1 MKLIKFSYL
10 LLSVFS
16 INFSLAQDCDLP
28 PTYDGNTGFNM
39 SVFFTSTFLSSLN
52 ATDENAYLVAL
63 TSSGLVVGSTSVYG
77 LSQTSIALWS
87 DDSQTPEID
96 GALAN
101 EVISFQLVNG
111 TDLYDVSL
119 SGSIVYVVNDLILLI
134 NPAVT
139 TIVECNEFVYG
150 CTDATAFNYNSAAN
164 TDDNS
169 CIEVIEGCTDATAFN
184 YNSAANTDDNSC
196 IEVID
201 GCTDTTAFN
210 YNSAAN
216 TDDNS
221 CIEVIE
227 GCTDT
232 TACNYN
238 AAATNSDACVYATD
252 LNDCATC
259 SGEQD
264 GTGTVVD
271 NDTDSDGVC
280 DDNQA
285 VDCVLPLPFEGS
297 TSSNMAVMLLEPV
310 LNSLNIT
317 DEDAYLV
324 ALTES
329 GLVIGSL
336 LVYGVTATTIYL
348 WADDSE
354 TLAIDGA
361 IPGEMISFQL
371 VNGTDLYDV
380 FMPEPV
386 QYDPLGLVFQLSS
399 AVTSLVECT
408 HLVYGCTDSLY
419 VEYNSL
425 ANTNDQSCI
434 TPIVLGCTDTT
445 ACNYNA
451 AATNSDA
458 CVYARDLNDC
468 ATCSGEQDGTGT
480 VVDNDTD
487 SDGVCDSDEILGC
500 TDTTACN
507 YNVAAT
513 DSDDDLCY
521 TLTVVVDTSSLSSVL
536 TAIVSPAD
544 SVDSFSWLFNGVEV
558 GIESTYTALENG
570 VYSVEVSNS
579 TCDASASYEI
589 QYISLH
595 ELNSLEVNLYPNP
608 FKDIINIEFIK
619 ATSNI
624 ELRILN
630 TLGEEVKYEKIVQN
644 RDGSEIQI
652 QVSDLPK
659 GLYILRVNSDN
670 YFNSFVLIKN

>member
-1 MKLIKFSYL
+1 MKLIKFFYL
-10 LLSVFS
+10 LFSVS
-16 INFSLAQDCDLP
+16 IINFSLAQNCDLP
-28 PTYDGNTGFNM
+28 PTYNGNTGSNM

-63 TSSGLVVGSTSVYG
+63 TSSGLVVGSRSIYG

-111 TDLYDVSL
+111 TDLYDVFMPSPV
-119 SGSIVYVVNDLILLI
+119 VYVINDLIFLI

-139 TIVECNEFVYG
+139 TLVECSESVYGCTDAAAFNFDTIANTEFDPSTCIAVIEGCTDAAAFNFDTTANTDDNSCIAVIEGCTDAAAFNFDTTANTDDNSCIAVVEG
-150 CTDATAFNYNSAAN
+150 CTDATAFNYDSTAN

-184 YNSAANTDDNSC
+184 FDTTANTEFDPSTCIAVKEGCTDAAAFNFDTTANTDDNSC
-196 IEVID
+196 IEVD
-201 GCTDTTAFN
+201 EGCTDATAFNYSSTANTDNGSCIEVIEGCTDATAYNYESSANTDDNSCVAVVEGCTDATAFN
-210 YNSAAN
+210 YNSTAN
-216 TDDNS
+216 TDNGS

-238 AAATNSDACVYATD
+238 AAATNSDACVY
-252 LNDCATC
+252 
-259 SGEQD
+259 
-264 GTGTVVD
+264 
-271 NDTDSDGVC
+271 
-280 DDNQA
+280 
-285 VDCVLPLPFEGS
+285 
-297 TSSNMAVMLLEPV
+297 
-310 LNSLNIT
+310 
-317 DEDAYLV
+317 
-324 ALTES
+324 
-329 GLVIGSL
+329 
-336 LVYGVTATTIYL
+336 TT
-348 WADDSE
+348 
-354 TLAIDGA
+354 
-361 IPGEMISFQL
+361 
-371 VNGTDLYDV
+371 
-380 FMPEPV
+380 
-386 QYDPLGLVFQLSS
+386 
-399 AVTSLVECT
+399 
-408 HLVYGCTDSLY
+408 
-419 VEYNSL
+419 
-425 ANTNDQSCI
+425 
-434 TPIVLGCTDTT
+434 
-445 ACNYNA
+445 
-451 AATNSDA
+451 
-458 CVYARDLNDC
+458 DLNDC

-487 SDGVCDSDEILGC
+487 SDGVCDSDEIPGC
-500 TDTTACN
+500 TDTAACN
-507 YNVAAT
+507 YNAAAT

-521 TLTVVVDTSSLSSVL
+521 TLTVAVDTSSLTSVL

-544 SVDSFSWLFNGVEV
+544 SVVEYSWLYNGAEV

-579 TCDASASYEI
+579 TCDASASFKI
-589 QYISLH
+589 QYVSLH

-608 FKDIINIEFIK
+608 FKDIINIDFMK

-644 RDGSEIQI
+644 RDSSEIQI

-659 GLYILRVNSDN
+659 GMYILRVNSGN
-670 YFNSFVLIKN
+670 YLNSFVLIKN

>member
-1 MKLIKFSYL
+1 
-10 LLSVFS
+10 
-16 INFSLAQDCDLP
+16 
-28 PTYDGNTGFNM
+28 
-39 SVFFTSTFLSSLN
+39 
-52 ATDENAYLVAL
+52 
-63 TSSGLVVGSTSVYG
+63 
-77 LSQTSIALWS
+77 
-87 DDSQTPEID
+87 
-96 GALAN
+96 
-101 EVISFQLVNG
+101 
-111 TDLYDVSL
+111 
-119 SGSIVYVVNDLILLI
+119 
-134 NPAVT
+134 
-139 TIVECNEFVYG
+139 VEDG
-150 CTDATAFNYNSAAN
+150 CTDSLAFNYDSLANTDDGSCVAVEEGCTDSLAFNYDSLAN

-169 CIEVIEGCTDATAFN
+169 CIEVIEGCTDAN
-184 YNSAANTDDNSC
+184 
-196 IEVID
+196 
-201 GCTDTTAFN
+201 
-210 YNSAAN
+210 
-216 TDDNS
+216 
-221 CIEVIE
+221 
-227 GCTDT
+227 
-232 TACNYN
+232 ACNYN
-238 AAATNSDACVYATD
+238 AAATDSDVCIFTDGACE
-252 LNDCATC
+252 TC

-297 TSSNMAVMLLEPV
+297 TSTSMAVMLLTPV

-324 ALTES
+324 ASTQS
-329 GLVIGSL
+329 GLIIGSL
-336 LVYGVTATTIYL
+336 PVYGVTSITIYL

-354 TLAIDGA
+354 TLVTDGA
-361 IPGEMISFQL
+361 VSGEMISFQL

-380 FMPEPV
+380 FMQEPV
-386 QYDPLGLVFQLSS
+386 QYVPLGLVFQMTS
-399 AVTSLVECT
+399 AVTSIAECA

-451 AATNSDA
+451 AATDSDA
-458 CVYARDLNDC
+458 CVYTTDLNDC

-487 SDGVCDSDEILGC
+487 SDGVCDSDEIPGC
-500 TDTTACN
+500 TDTAACN
-507 YNVAAT
+507 YNATAT
-513 DSDDDLCY
+513 DSDDDICY
-521 TLTVVVDTSSLSSVL
+521 ILTVAIDTSSLTSVL

-544 SVDSFSWLFNGVEV
+544 SVVAYSWLFNGAEV

-579 TCDASASYEI
+579 TCDASASFEI
-589 QYISLH
+589 QYVSLH
-595 ELNSLEVNLYPNP
+595 ELNPLEVNLYPNP
-608 FKDIINIEFIK
+608 FKDIINIDFIK
-619 ATSNI
+619 STSNI

-659 GLYILRVNSDN
+659 GMYILRVNSGN
-670 YFNSFVLIKN
+670 YLNSFVLIKN